1 MEREGHSWA
10 GPAAPRC
17 LRCQEWPFP
26 PLTLCWGPAVGDG
39 GSHVGAGSSWAW
51 HLLGFNTLTVGS
63 ASRLCHLHH
72 HLQAS
77 LRWSAAFEK
86 GRQLWSRDPP
96 AAVTGRIEAKH
107 PVPGGRTAT
116 WVTSGS
122 VPEPSAHSYGR
133 SAPGKTGCNSLA
145 EQAGLGLSG
154 GAGGVQ
160 GGWAAGPAP
169 RGGMSVPR
177 RRGGAT
183 CPAALMEDTP
193 WHGASGYAVTFIN
206 VTCGK

>member
-86 GRQLWSRDPP
+86 GRQLWGRDPP
-96 AAVTGRIEAKH
+96 PRRHWKNRSKAPSSWGQDSHVGGIRVSPRAIRTLMAGQPRARRAVTAWQSRRASASVAGR
-107 PVPGGRTAT
+107 
-116 WVTSGS
+116 
-122 VPEPSAHSYGR
+122 
-133 SAPGKTGCNSLA
+133 A
-145 EQAGLGLSG
+145 ECRE
-154 GAGGVQ
+154 
-160 GGWAAGPAP
+160 AGPQ
-169 RGGMSVPR
+169 GQL
-177 RRGGAT
+177 
-183 CPAALMEDTP
+183 PAEA
-193 WHGASGYAVTFIN
+193 
-206 VTCGK
+206 

>member
-63 ASRLCHLHH
+63 ASRLCHVHH
-72 HLQAS
+72 DLQAS

-96 AAVTGRIEAKH
+96 APPSLEESKQSTQFLGAGQPRGWH
-107 PVPGGRTAT
+107 PGQSQSHPHT
-116 WVTSGS
+116 
-122 VPEPSAHSYGR
+122 HGR
-133 SAPGKTGCNSLA
+133 STPGKTGCNSLA

-160 GGWAAGPAP
+160 GGWSAGPAP

>member
-96 AAVTGRIEAKH
+96 APPSLEELKQSTQFLGAGQPRGWHPGQSQSHPHTHMAGQPRARRAVTAWQSRRAWASVAGR
-107 PVPGGRTAT
+107 
-116 WVTSGS
+116 
-122 VPEPSAHSYGR
+122 
-133 SAPGKTGCNSLA
+133 
-145 EQAGLGLSG
+145 AG
-154 GAGGVQ
+154 
-160 GGWAAGPAP
+160 WREAGPQGQLPVEA
-169 RGGMSVPR
+169 
-177 RRGGAT
+177 
-183 CPAALMEDTP
+183 
-193 WHGASGYAVTFIN
+193 
-206 VTCGK
+206 